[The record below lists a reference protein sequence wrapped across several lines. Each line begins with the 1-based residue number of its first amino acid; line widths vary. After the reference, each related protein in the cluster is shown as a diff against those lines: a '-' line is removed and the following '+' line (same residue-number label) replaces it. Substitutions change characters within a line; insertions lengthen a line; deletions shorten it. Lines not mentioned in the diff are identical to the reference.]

1 MAFRIAKDRLTE
13 DIIVALGSGLFLILF
28 APFLLRMLGLEVRTK
43 GVGGTND
50 DLKRLE
56 AAIKRLENIEGRLT
70 IS

>member
-43 GVGGTND
+43 GAVATND
-50 DLKRLE
+50 EVKRLE
-56 AAIKRLENIEGRLT
+56 AAVQRLENLEDRLT

>member
-43 GVGGTND
+43 GVAATND
-50 DLKRLE
+50 DIHRLE
-56 AAIKRLENIEGRLT
+56 AAIKRLENLEERL
-70 IS
+70 ILS

>member
-43 GVGGTND
+43 GAAATND
-50 DLKRLE
+50 DIHRLE
-56 AAIKRLENIEGRLT
+56 AAIKRLENLEERL
-70 IS
+70 ILS

>member
-43 GVGGTND
+43 GAGATND
-50 DLKRLE
+50 EVKRLE
-56 AAIKRLENIEGRLT
+56 AAVQRLENLEDRLT
-70 IS
+70 L